1 MKIKEFSLS
10 RCKRYADEVPT
21 RLKNAKVIHHA
32 LPEGS
37 RARHIF
43 LPFVMLPLSDLF
55 THHGSGGGIPQPY
68 LREALLACEAAYQGE
83 RPIKAVVDEVSK
95 LLAEYLPDENDPD
108 DHRYGMIVDDE

>member
-1 MKIKEFSLS
+1 MRVKEFSLS
-10 RCKRYADEVPT
+10 RRKRYADELRT
-21 RLKNAKVIHHA
+21 RLKNAKIIHDA

-43 LPFVMLPLSDLF
+43 NPFVMLPLSDQF
-55 THHGSGGGIPQPY
+55 THNDSGLWLPQPH

-95 LLAEYLPDENDPD
+95 LLAEYLPDESDED
-108 DHRYGMIVDDE
+108 DHRYG